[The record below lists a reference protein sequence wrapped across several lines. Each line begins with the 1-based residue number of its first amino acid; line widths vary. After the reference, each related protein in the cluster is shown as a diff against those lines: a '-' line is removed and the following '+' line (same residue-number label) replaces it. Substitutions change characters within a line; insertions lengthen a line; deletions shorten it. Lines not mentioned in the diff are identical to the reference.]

1 MTTSNEI
8 ETPSFGGKMRASWGA
23 AVTRAVNAHEAE
35 LQELRRPVEWR
46 SARAEAWTAPVPF
59 EVRRLWVSE
68 SGGAGKVAKWCIYLP
83 ANCLHVGTDAVDATT
98 GLAAPDGA
106 PAGWYELPEA
116 PEEAEGDMTAY
127 LHVTLPYAESSGSG
141 TVVEHDAE
149 AEVVAEAEKP
159 GEHDM
164 YVEVASVHSGGAED
178 SVEQKVVGTLVI
190 MDGSARQPAGEL
202 PAIDV
207 VTGATFAFDPNTGQ
221 LVATL
226 SMTNLKT
233 NAVSTA
239 PVVLPLW
246 KQDVDSGSAYSTSNH
261 KYTKVVMPSVR
272 TVDPAPGA
280 SSSDVTTVFVSTP
293 LSAAE

>member
-1 MTTSNEI
+1 
-8 ETPSFGGKMRASWGA
+8 MRASWGA
-23 AVTRAVNAHEAE
+23 AVASAVNAHEAE
-35 LQELRRPVEWR
+35 LQSLRQPGKWE
-46 SARAEAWTAPVPF
+46 SARFEEWTTRRPF
-59 EVRRLWVSE
+59 EVRQVWVSE
-68 SGGAGKVAKWCIYLP
+68 EGSTAKVAKWCIFLP
-83 ANCLHVGTDAVDATT
+83 SNSLYIAQSAVDATD
-98 GLAAPDGA
+98 GLTAADGA

-116 PEEAEGDMTAY
+116 PDEAEGDMTAY